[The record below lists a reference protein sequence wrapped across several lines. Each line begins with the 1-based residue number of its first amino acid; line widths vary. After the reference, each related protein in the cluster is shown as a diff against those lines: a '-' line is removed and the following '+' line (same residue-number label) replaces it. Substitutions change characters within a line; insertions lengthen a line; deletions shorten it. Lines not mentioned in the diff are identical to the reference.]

1 MALLNEAIRKEVR
14 EALAD
19 VKQPVTLKIFTQAF
33 ECQYC
38 KETRELV
45 EEVAA
50 LSDQLTVEVYD
61 FVKDADVAQT
71 YGIDK
76 IPAVA
81 VIGKKDYGVRLYG
94 IPAGYEF
101 GTLIEDIR
109 MVAQGDSG
117 LAPESRATVAK
128 LTKPI
133 RIQVFTTPTCP
144 YCPRAAVLAHQL
156 ALESDLITAD
166 MVEVTEFPYL
176 GQKYDVMG
184 VPRTVIDETIHIEG
198 AVPEAWLM
206 REFAK
211 VLTAS

>member
-14 EALAD
+14 SALAEL
-19 VKQPVTLKIFTQAF
+19 KEPVVLKMFTQAF
-33 ECQYC
+33 ECMYC

-50 LSDQLTVEVYD
+50 LSDKVSVEVYD
-61 FVKDADVAQT
+61 FVKDSDVAQQ

-76 IPAVA
+76 IPAIA
-81 VIGKKDYGVRLYG
+81 VVGRRDYGVRLYG

-109 MVAQGDSG
+109 LVSAGESG
-117 LAPESRATVAK
+117 LSPETRATVAK
-128 LTKPI
+128 LTRPI
-133 RIQVFTTPTCP
+133 RIQVFITPTCP
-144 YCPRAAVLAHQL
+144 YCPRAVILAHQL
-156 ALESDLITAD
+156 AVESDLITAD
-166 MVEVTEFPYL
+166 MVEVTEFPHL

-198 AVPEAWLM
+198 AVPEPWLM
-206 REFAK
+206 QEFAK
-211 VLTAS
+211 VRN